1 MASTLYI
8 DESGREHVDPDFV
21 VGGALVANRRALAAR
36 LHRIP
41 FAWPFLDRPLHR
53 AHLRSP
59 GHLARRWSTWASL
72 REVRDPSQDLGLF
85 GGTPAERAGE
95 MWRHGWFEEHLL
107 FQTWLAGSDAD
118 TAHPSLVPAAFF
130 RTVLNAGA
138 PPPDSTD
145 LGVLQS
151 WSRAVGLRG
160 PVVRSFIGLV
170 EDSVMDALTG
180 RNHDERPGSDPVL
193 RVAYTRDQPVGST
206 LGERDRYLRM
216 LGATLQTG
224 ENHRASRARIQN
236 HAILPTDRPEASDL
250 VRLHDKHIKALGV
263 SIPTERVSFWKH
275 ATPGDEAADLL
286 LGAVRRG
293 GHAAVHPLRV
303 LENPVDAANGGE
315 E

>member
-95 MWRHGWFEEHLL
+95 MGDMAGSKNTSCSRHGW
-107 FQTWLAGSDAD
+107 
-118 TAHPSLVPAAFF
+118 
-130 RTVLNAGA
+130 
-138 PPPDSTD
+138 
-145 LGVLQS
+145 
-151 WSRAVGLRG
+151 RG
-160 PVVRSFIGLV
+160 PTQTRPVRHWSP
-170 EDSVMDALTG
+170 
-180 RNHDERPGSDPVL
+180 RPSSGPFSTPVL
-193 RVAYTRDQPVGST
+193 RPRTRPTSVSSVMVTRGRPAWAGRPFVHRPCRGFRDGCTHRPKPRRATGQRPGPPVAYTRDQPVGST

-224 ENHRASRARIQN
+224 REPPGVSC
-236 HAILPTDRPEASDL
+236 TDPEPRHPSHGSPRASDL
-250 VRLHDKHIKALGV
+250 VRLHDKHIRALGM
-263 SIPTERVSFWKH
+263 SIRTERVSFWKH

-293 GHAAVHPLRV
+293 GLLPSTPSRPG
-303 LENPVDAANGGE
+303 ESGRRGERGE